1 MKRST
6 AAPFVI
12 VMLGWA
18 VSARAA
24 APNGYYRAP
33 AIHGDTL
40 VFAAEGDLWRV
51 PVAGGLAQRLTTA
64 PGDETNP
71 AISPDG
77 AWLAFTASYE
87 GPSEVYV
94 MPLEGGAP
102 KRLTYEG
109 GGATVAGWTPDGK
122 ILYGTNRY
130 ATAPDEQVVAVDPV
144 SGVAALLPLAQA
156 HDGSYDGSGTL
167 YFTRNPA
174 QPSKT
179 KRYKGGTAQSI
190 WKWTDGAKEALPLTS
205 DFPGTSRTP
214 MWWKGRIYFATD
226 RDGTMNL
233 WSMDANGHDLKPLTK
248 HRGWDVLAP
257 ALGDG
262 KIAYQLGA
270 DIRVVDA
277 ASGKDVEVPIRLA
290 TDLDQAREKWVKEPM
305 DYLTSSHLAPDGKQV
320 VLTAYGK
327 VFVAPVGPGRL
338 VQAGGTS
345 GVRYRDG
352 FFLPDGKKLVAL
364 STESGETEFV
374 TLPADGVGASE
385 RLTSDGKV
393 LRWEGVPSPDGKWIA
408 HHDKDEQLWLLDVA
422 AKKSRKIDSSDVD
435 DFSNLAWSPDSRFLV
450 YGKAATD
457 RFTQLILFDVEAS
470 KGTPLTSD
478 RYDSYAPAWSPDGRF
493 LYLLSDREFNSLVRT
508 VWGPREPEPFFDRQT
523 KIYLIPMKAGD
534 RSPFAVPDELH
545 PAKKKGETE
554 GAKDGKD
561 AKDAKDAK
569 DSKEPKDAKEA
580 KPAPKVVPELD
591 GIMARIQDV
600 PVPAGNYG
608 SLATDGDRLYVL
620 DAASGPDPK
629 VALKTIKIDPETKEP
644 TVFVH
649 DVKRF
654 ELSADRKKVLV
665 AKGEAL
671 YVVDVGDKAAE
682 DLSKAKLDLSGWAF
696 PIRPRDEWR
705 QMFDEAWRLERDYF
719 YDRSMHGLDWP
730 AMKKKFAPLVDRVTT
745 RAELNDLLAQMVG
758 ELSALHIFVRGG
770 DMRKT
775 PDPIEEATLGA
786 RLARDPAAGGDRIEH
801 VYRTDPDQPDQRSP
815 LARPGID
822 AAQGDVITSINGVPV
837 LSVPDSGALLRN
849 QAGKQVLL
857 KVKPKAGGAERD
869 VVVEPIGMTRD
880 ADLRYDEWELTRRQ
894 KVEQWSGGKIGY
906 VHLRAMGTGNV
917 TEWYREFYPV
927 FDRPGLLIDVR
938 YNRGGNIDSWILEKL
953 MRRAWF
959 YWQPRVGQ
967 PYWNMQYAFRGHAM
981 VICNAYTA
989 SDGEAFSEGFRR
1001 LGLGKVLGTR
1011 TWGGEVWLSSSNV
1024 LVDKGIATAAENGV
1038 YGPDGVWLI
1047 EGHGV
1052 DPDIVV
1058 DNLPHATYAGDDAQL
1073 KAAVD
1078 ELLKQIAADP
1088 RPVPGHPAY
1097 PDKSK

>member
-6 AAPFVI
+6 GAPLFLVT
-12 VMLGWA
+12 LA
-18 VSARAA
+18 LALCAHA
-24 APNGYYRAP
+24 EAPIGYYRTP
-33 AIHGDTL
+33 AIHGETL

-51 PVAGGLAQRLTTA
+51 AASGGLAQRLTTA

-94 MPLEGGAP
+94 MPLDGGAP
-102 KRLTYEG
+102 ERLTYEG

-130 ATAPDEQVVAVDPV
+130 ATTPDEQVVAVDPV
-144 SGVAALLPLAQA
+144 SGASALLPLAQA
-156 HDGSYDGSGTL
+156 HDGSYDAAGTL
-167 YFTRNPA
+167 FFTRNPA

-179 KRYKGGTAQSI
+179 KRYKGGTAQTI
-190 WKWTDGAKEALPLTS
+190 WKWAEAAKEAVPLTS

-214 MWWKGRIYFATD
+214 MWWKGRVYFATD

-233 WSMDANGHDLKPLTK
+233 WSMDAAGHDLKPLTK
-248 HRGWDVLAP
+248 HRGWDVLSP
-257 ALGDG
+257 SLGDG

-270 DIRVVDA
+270 DVRVIDL
-277 ASGKDVEVPIRLA
+277 ASGKDFEVPIRLA
-290 TDLDQAREKWVKEPM
+290 SDLDQTREKWVKEPV
-305 DYLTSSHLAPDGKQV
+305 DYLTSSHLAPDGKRV
-320 VLTAYGK
+320 ALTAYGK

-338 VQAGGTS
+338 VEAGRAP
-345 GVRYRDG
+345 GVRYRDA

-364 STESGETEFV
+364 STETGETEFV
-374 TLPADGVGASE
+374 TLPADGVGASD
-385 RLTSDGKV
+385 RLTGDGKV

-408 HHDKDEQLWLLDVA
+408 HHDKDRELWLLDVA
-422 AKKSRKIDSSDVD
+422 AKKSRRIDTSAAD
-435 DFSNLAWSPDSRFLV
+435 DFSDLAWSSDSRFLV
-450 YGKAATD
+450 YGKSATNG
-457 RFTQLILFDVEAS
+457 FKQLVLFDVEAS
-470 KGTPLTSD
+470 KGSPLTSD
-478 RYDSYAPAWSPDGRF
+478 RYDSYAPSWSPDGRF
-493 LYLLSDREFNSLVRT
+493 LYLLSDREFNSLVRAP
-508 VWGPREPEPFFDRQT
+508 WGPREPEPYFDHTT
-523 KIYLIPMKAGD
+523 KIYLLPLKAGD
-534 RSPFAVPDELH
+534 RSPFALPDELH
-545 PAKKKGETE
+545 PAKSKK
-554 GAKDGKD
+554 KD
-561 AKDAKDAK
+561 
-569 DSKEPKDAKEA
+569 EPEAAKDAKEA
-580 KPAPKVVPELD
+580 KESKDAKETKPAPKVVVDLN
-591 GIMARIQDV
+591 GIMERLQEV

-620 DAASGPDPK
+620 DQASGPDPK
-629 VALKTIKIDPETKEP
+629 IALKTIKIDPETKEP
-644 TVFVH
+644 AVFVH

-665 AKGEAL
+665 AKGDAL
-671 YVVDVGDKAAE
+671 YVVDAGEKAGE
-682 DLSKAKLDLSGWAF
+682 DLTKAKVDLAGWTF

-705 QMFDEAWRLERDYF
+705 QMYEEAWRLERDYF

-730 AMKKKFAPLVDRVTT
+730 AMKKKFAPLVDRITT

-770 DMRKT
+770 DIRKT
-775 PDPIEEATLGA
+775 PDPIEEATLGV
-786 RLARDPAAGGDRIEH
+786 RLSRDRAAGGDRIEH
-801 VYRTDPDQPDQRSP
+801 IYRTDPDQPGERSP
-815 LARPGID
+815 LARPGVD
-822 AAQGDVITSINGVPV
+822 AAEGDVIEAINGIDV

-857 KVKPKAGGAERD
+857 KIKPKSGGAAKD
-869 VVVEPIGMTRD
+869 VVAEPIGMARD
-880 ADLRYDEWELTRRQ
+880 ADLRYDEWELTRRL

-906 VHLRAMGTGNV
+906 VHLRAMGSGNV

-927 FDRPGLLIDVR
+927 FDRPGLVIDVR

-953 MRRAWF
+953 LRRAWF

-967 PYWNMQYAFRGHAM
+967 PYWNMQYAFRGHAI

-989 SDGEAFSEGFRR
+989 SDGEAFSEGFKR

-1011 TWGGEVWLSSSNV
+1011 TWGGEIWLSSSNV

-1038 YGPDGVWLI
+1038 YGPDSVWLI

-1058 DNLPHATYAGDDAQL
+1058 DNLPHATYTGDDAQL

-1088 RPVPGHPAY
+1088 RPVPAHPAY